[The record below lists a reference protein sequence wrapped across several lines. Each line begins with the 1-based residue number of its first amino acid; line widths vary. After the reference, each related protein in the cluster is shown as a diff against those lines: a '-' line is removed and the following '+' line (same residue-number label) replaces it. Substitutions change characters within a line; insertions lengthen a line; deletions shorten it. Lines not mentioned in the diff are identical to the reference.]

1 MRVCVAAPETW
12 LVEPSRGEPH
22 TTRSRTVTWEAGAGT
37 ANLAWTRQLQG
48 LPADSQQAA
57 GSAAGS
63 AAHGARAARRG
74 VGAARVGGGV
84 RGGRPGLV
92 HAMVTAR
99 RRAAWPRPGEWRGP
113 RALGLSRRPQSVAL
127 FLQDTHAGASRPLS
141 AERLFVR
148 FLKHFH

>member
-1 MRVCVAAPETW
+1 MAAPETW

-37 ANLAWTRQLQG
+37 ANLAWTRQLQR
-48 LPADSQQAA
+48 LPADAQQAA

-84 RGGRPGLV
+84 RGDGRGWSL
-92 HAMVTAR
+92 R
-99 RRAAWPRPGEWRGP
+99 WSPRGGGRLGRDQGSGGGRGP
-113 RALGLSRRPQSVAL
+113 WVSPADRRVWPSSSRTPTRGPHDRSPQSAC
-127 FLQDTHAGASRPLS
+127 
-141 AERLFVR
+141 LFV
-148 FLKHFH
+148 F